1 MVFLFSMTD
10 YCLANFYIIDFFIL
24 IFIQDCFYITFVVII
39 NIIKIFNVIIKKEEK
54 RKYLKFMLHLCCK
67 FITYNLK
74 SRDYL

>member
-1 MVFLFSMTD
+1 M
-10 YCLANFYIIDFFIL
+10 
-24 IFIQDCFYITFVVII
+24 I